1 MKWAGSL
8 FLAVSIVTC
17 MIPSA
22 GAASVEGV
30 VRYLDNTPAARVSV
44 EIGDSR
50 AVTDNYG
57 NFVMWLDP
65 GVYVVRVDGRSCEP
79 QRFAVTPRGRN
90 RVEIICEGR

>member
-8 FLAVSIVTC
+8 FLIVTILAC
-17 MIPSA
+17 TMLPA

-30 VRYLDNTPAARVSV
+30 VRYQNNNPAARVRV
-44 EIGDSR
+44 EIGDNR
-50 AVTDNYG
+50 AVTDNNG

-65 GVYVVRVDGRSCEP
+65 GVYAVRVNGRTCEP

-90 RVEIICEGR
+90 WVEIICGGR